1 MKILSKFWKTPT
13 TEFSLKRRRRNLGL
27 PDPELIVFWL
37 VEKFGADNLKEL
49 PAKKSE
55 LKNPEIPLLNDYSGG
70 ADEIFGAK
78 SFLKE
83 SYQQELQ
90 LELPSLFCSKKC

>member
-1 MKILSKFWKTPT
+1 MFWIEGEGTQIID
-13 TEFSLKRRRRNLGL
+13 LKRRRRNLGL

-55 LKNPEIPLLNDYSGG
+55 LKNPGSPCSMIIREELM
-70 ADEIFGAK
+70 K
-78 SFLKE
+78 FLEQKV
-83 SYQQELQ
+83 S
-90 LELPSLFCSKKC
+90 